1 MDIRIA
7 KRYARAVFASA
18 KQADNIRETESNLKL
33 VYDALKSN
41 DELYKMFLSP
51 KISRDKKRALL
62 EKIFSSNVNALVMR
76 LLKLLVNK
84 RREDGIETIY
94 QEFVKLREDDEN
106 IQKVSIKSA
115 IELSQNEL
123 DGLVKKLEQKTG
135 KRIVYESSI
144 DPELIGG
151 VLVQYGD
158 TIYDGSVKG
167 ALKRLR
173 EKLFYDVLK
182 QA

>member
-1 MDIRIA
+1 MEIRIA

-18 KQADNIRETESNLKL
+18 KQADNVRDTELNLKL
-33 VYDALKSN
+33 VCDALKSN
-41 DELYKMFLSP
+41 EEFYKTFLSP
-51 KISRDKKRALL
+51 KISRDKKRTLL
-62 EKIFSSNVNALVMR
+62 EKIFSSNVDALVMR

-84 RREDGIETIY
+84 RREDGIDTIF
-94 QEFVKLREDDEN
+94 EELVKLRENDEN

-123 DGLVKKLEQKTG
+123 DELVEKLEQKTG

-167 ALKRLR
+167 ALRRLR

>member
-18 KQADNIRETESNLKL
+18 KQADNVRETESNLNL
-33 VYDALKSN
+33 VCDALNSN
-41 DELYKMFLSP
+41 EELYNTFLSP

-62 EKIFSSNVNALVMR
+62 EKIFSNNVNPLVMR

-94 QEFVKLREDDEN
+94 QEFVKLRENDEN

-123 DGLVKKLEQKTG
+123 DELVKKLEQKTG

-158 TIYDGSVKG
+158 TVYDGSVKG